1 VSRMRVGLMLRIGKR
16 VDEDVGV
23 VRGKGAKICRLL
35 I

>member
-1 VSRMRVGLMLRIGKR
+1 MLRIGKR